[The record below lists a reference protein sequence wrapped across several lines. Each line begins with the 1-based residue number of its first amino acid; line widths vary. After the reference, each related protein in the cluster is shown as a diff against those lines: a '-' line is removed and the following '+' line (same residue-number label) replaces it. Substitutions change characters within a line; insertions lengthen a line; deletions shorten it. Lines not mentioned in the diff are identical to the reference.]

1 MRVSR
6 LELQGFKSFSGRADL
21 ELGPGITAI
30 VGPNGSGKSN
40 LVDAIR
46 LVLGETSAREL
57 RGQRLD
63 QVIFAGGAKRA
74 PVGMA
79 EVTLVFDNED
89 GRLPVEDVEVAISR
103 RVFRDGTSE
112 FRRNGHRVRLRD
124 LGRLLDATGLA
135 QAGYAVI
142 AQNDIESII
151 RATPAQRRHLI
162 EEAAGVRGAQALI
175 EDSRARMRSLSE
187 WLEGSMGRLAE
198 LLPRIESLRVEA
210 AAAEEAARLR
220 TRLRELRGSLE
231 RGAWLAALAELRRL
245 ERQLEGGERRLEQL
259 RERAQQFQRNY
270 LVERER
276 LQAIQA
282 GRLESERQSGVLAL
296 ASQQA
301 QAQVERWQDRAV
313 QAAES
318 RAAAV
323 ITLAEARDDLAA
335 IAASRSGPLIDRT
348 GLEPDRAVVSEIENG
363 LDELRQHRS
372 QRQAGLAASQLE
384 EQETERSLT
393 AARRRRSELE
403 AKLGG
408 AEAWGAQALAT
419 TRAAAD
425 AEGRAEADL
434 KEAVD
439 AAKTLRQTGAKET
452 AAWERAQK
460 AETLQQQLV
469 QRAEAALTQA
479 TVSLREAEAR
489 LGAQAAAMES
499 GTERAPIAAAAR
511 SGRARLRRL
520 SETIEAVQAED
531 APAVEAGLG
540 TLLAALVGEE
550 PAARKALDLAGEV
563 AELVCWPVTDDH
575 AIANSPEGCRP
586 LATALTGEASAL
598 SVVARLS
605 RLVCLARDRQAASR
619 WLARFP
625 DGRAV
630 LADGTVLGTGLEI
643 TPTGTGAQL
652 RAVEQL
658 REAERTVKRQRA
670 ELVQSQERLERA
682 REAAAEHR
690 ELVDRTRRQA
700 AASEAAAEAR
710 QAEVVRITA
719 EVARAGSTIKAVQHD
734 LQAREEQSAR
744 DADALEVVNVEV
756 QGLEQSL
763 AASAAAVEIGRAA
776 LASCEELILAAGR
789 RLEEARLAIAS
800 SEAEARSE
808 ARRTEELRQRQEQLL
823 ARERIAQER
832 IQVAER
838 AALVALQELE
848 VSRQDA
854 AAARAQLEL
863 SAAKRAQALENAQD
877 PILAL
882 GDLEHNRAELE
893 AAVTSATE
901 QLEALRRD
909 LVGQSQQVQ
918 RLKAEVG
925 EDSEILGE
933 GEAVP
938 AISDPAKAAAEIA
951 RTERRLNGLG
961 PVNELAPGQ
970 LAEILE
976 RTQGLR
982 AAHDDCLSARADL
995 DTVLTQLQSM
1005 SGGRFEKAL
1014 TQVTSEFESVWVELF
1029 GGGRATLAATP
1040 GEEGSPGGVE
1050 MEVQPPGRRVIA
1062 MPLLSGGERALTA
1075 LALVLAMQKVSPSP
1089 FYVFDEV
1096 DAALDEANITHFAE
1110 LLRKRSESSQFLVV
1124 THSLTTMSRAS
1135 MLYGVTQDGDG
1146 SSRILSVRLTS
1157 DGRAVEAHEGAELE
1171 GAAVGG

>member
-372 QRQAGLAASQLE
+372 QHQAGLAASQLE

-499 GTERAPIAAAAR
+499 GTELAPIAAAAR

>member
-6 LELQGFKSFSGRADL
+6 LQLQGFKSFSGRADL

-79 EVTLVFDNED
+79 EVTLVLDNED
-89 GRLPVEDVEVAISR
+89 GRLPVEDVEVAITR

-175 EDSRARMRSLSE
+175 EDSRIRMRSLSE

-210 AAAEEAARLR
+210 ASAEEAARLR

-245 ERQLEGGERRLEQL
+245 ERQLESGERRLEQL
-259 RERAQQFQRNY
+259 RERAQAFQRTY

-282 GRLESERQSGVLAL
+282 GRLESERQSGILAL
-296 ASQQA
+296 ALQQA
-301 QAQVERWQDRAV
+301 QAQVERWQDRAA

-318 RAAAV
+318 RAAAA
-323 ITLAEARDDLAA
+323 ITLGEALDDLAS
-335 IAASRSGPLIDRT
+335 IAGAGPGPLIDRT
-348 GLEPDRAVVSEIENG
+348 SLEQGRALVAEIEQELAG
-363 LDELRQHRS
+363 LRHERGRS
-372 QRQAGLAASQLE
+372 QAGLAASQLK
-384 EQETERSLT
+384 EQDLERTLA
-393 AARRRRSELE
+393 AARRKGSELE
-403 AKLGG
+403 ARLGG
-408 AEAWGAQALAT
+408 AEAWRAQALEAR
-419 TRAAAD
+419 RAAAD
-425 AEGRAEADL
+425 AEGRAQAEQQ
-434 KEAVD
+434 EAVE
-439 AAKTLRQTGAKET
+439 AAKTLRQASAKET
-452 AAWERAQK
+452 SAWDRAQK
-460 AETLQQQLV
+460 VEIQQQQLV
-469 QRAEAALTQA
+469 QRAEAGLSQA

-489 LGAQAAAMES
+489 LGAQSAVMDAGREP
-499 GTERAPIAAAAR
+499 APIAAAAR
-511 SGRARLRRL
+511 SGKARLRRL
-520 SETIEAVQAED
+520 SETIQAAQAED

-540 TLLAALVGEE
+540 TLLAALVGDEST
-550 PAARKALDLAGEV
+550 ARKALDLAGDA
-563 AELVCWPVTDDH
+563 AELVCWPVADDH
-575 AIANSPEGCRP
+575 VIANTPEGCRP
-586 LATALTGEASAL
+586 LATALTGEASVL

-605 RLVCLARDRQAASR
+605 RLVCLARDRQAANR

-625 DGRAV
+625 EGRAV
-630 LADGTVLGTGLEI
+630 LRDGTVLGTGLEI
-643 TPTGTGAQL
+643 TPAGTGGEL
-652 RAVEQL
+652 RAIEQL
-658 REAERTVKRQRA
+658 REAERTVKRERA
-670 ELVQSQERLERA
+670 GLLQSQERLERA

-690 ELVDRTRRQA
+690 ELMDRTRRQA
-700 AASEAAAEAR
+700 AVAEAAA
-710 QAEVVRITA
+710 QVGQSEVDRITA
-719 EVARAGSTIKAVQHD
+719 EMARAGSTIKALQHE
-734 LQAREEQSAR
+734 LEAREEQKAR
-744 DADALEVVNVEV
+744 DADALDAVNAEV
-756 QGLEQSL
+756 QSLEQSL
-763 AASAAAVEIGRAA
+763 AASAAAVETGRSA

-800 SEAEARSE
+800 SEAEARGE
-808 ARRTEELRQRQEQLL
+808 ARRTEELRQRREQLV

-832 IQVAER
+832 IQVAEQ
-838 AALVALQELE
+838 AAMVALRELE
-848 VSRQDA
+848 VARNDA
-854 AAARAQLEL
+854 VAARAQLDL
-863 SAAKRAQALENAQD
+863 SAAQRAEALESAQD
-877 PILAL
+877 PIQAL
-882 GDLEHNRAELE
+882 GDLERNRAELE
-893 AAVTSATE
+893 AAVTSTAE
-901 QLEALRRD
+901 QLEALGRGV
-909 LVGQSQQVQ
+909 VGQSQQVE

-925 EDSEILGE
+925 EGSETIVE
-933 GEAVP
+933 GESAP
-938 AISDPAKAAAEIA
+938 GISDPTKAAAEIA
-951 RTERRLNGLG
+951 RTERRLNALG
-961 PVNELAPGQ
+961 PINELAPGQ

-982 AAHDDCLSARADL
+982 AARDDCLTARADL
-995 DTVLTQLQSM
+995 ETVLAQLQSL

-1014 TQVTSEFESVWVELF
+1014 TQVTREFESVWVELF

-1040 GEEGSPGGVE
+1040 GEEGSPSGVE
-1050 MEVQPPGRRVIA
+1050 MQVQPPGRRMIA

-1096 DAALDEANITHFAE
+1096 DAALDEANITHFAD

-1157 DGRAVEAHEGAELE
+1157 DGRAVEAQEGAELE
-1171 GAAVGG
+1171 GVAVGG

>member
-6 LELQGFKSFSGRADL
+6 LQLQGFKSFSGRADL

-112 FRRNGHRVRLRD
+112 FRRNGRRVRLRD

-142 AQNDIESII
+142 AQNDIEAII

-175 EDSRARMRSLSE
+175 EDSGTRLRLLSE

-198 LLPRIESLRVEA
+198 LLPRIDSLRAEA
-210 AAAEEAARLR
+210 AAAEEAATLKG
-220 TRLRELRGSLE
+220 RLRELRGSLE

-245 ERQLEGGERRLEQL
+245 ERHLEGGERRLNQL
-259 RERAQQFQRNY
+259 RERAQQFQKTY

-276 LQAIQA
+276 WQEVQA

-296 ASQQA
+296 ALQQA

-318 RAAAV
+318 RAAAAE
-323 ITLAEARDDLAA
+323 TLAEAREDLAA
-335 IAASRSGPLIDRT
+335 IAGPGPSLLFDRDT
-348 GLEPDRAVVSEIENG
+348 LEQGRALVGEIE
-363 LDELRQHRS
+363 LELADLRRQRS
-372 QRQAGLAASQLE
+372 QRQAELAESQLQ

-393 AARRRRSELE
+393 VARRRQAELE
-403 AKLGG
+403 ANLAG
-408 AEAWGAQALAT
+408 AEAWRVQALA
-419 TRAAAD
+419 AMGSAAD
-425 AEGRAEADL
+425 AKDKAGAELKQIVEAAKAQRQAAAKDRSAWDRAE
-434 KEAVD
+434 
-439 AAKTLRQTGAKET
+439 
-452 AAWERAQK
+452 K
-460 AETLQQQLV
+460 AEVVQRQLV
-469 QRAEAALTQA
+469 QRAEAGLSQA
-479 TVSLREAEAR
+479 TVALREAEAR
-489 LGAQAAAMES
+489 LGAQAAV
-499 GTERAPIAAAAR
+499 RAAGSEGASIAAAAR
-511 SGRARLRRL
+511 SGKARLRRL
-520 SETIEAVQAED
+520 SEIIQAAQAQD

-540 TLLAALVGEE
+540 TLMVALVGEE
-550 PAARKALDLAGEV
+550 AAARKALDLAGQT

-575 AIANSPEGCRP
+575 AIANTPEGCRP
-586 LATALTGEASAL
+586 LATALVGEPSAL

-643 TPTGTGAQL
+643 TPAHSEGGL
-652 RAVEQL
+652 RASEQL

-670 ELVQSQERLERA
+670 ELAQSEERLERA
-682 REAAAEHR
+682 REAAAEQQ
-690 ELVDRTRRQA
+690 EMVDRARRQA
-700 AASEAAAEAR
+700 AAAEAAAQAR
-710 QAEVVRITA
+710 QADLDRMTA
-719 EVARAGSTIKAVQHD
+719 EADRAEGTIRALQHD
-734 LQAREEQSAR
+734 LEAREGQSAR
-744 DADALEVVNVEV
+744 DGEALAAVSLEL
-756 QGLEQSL
+756 QSWEQSL
-763 AASAAAVEIGRAA
+763 AAAAARVEACRVT

-808 ARRTEELRQRQEQLL
+808 ARRTEELRRRQEQLRV
-823 ARERIAQER
+823 REGAAQER
-832 IQVAER
+832 IHVAEQ
-838 AALVALQELE
+838 AALVALQQLE
-848 VSRQDA
+848 AGRESA
-854 AAARAQLEL
+854 AAARAQLDR
-863 SAAKRAQALENAQD
+863 AAAQREQAQDSAQD
-877 PILAL
+877 PIQAL
-882 GDLEHNRAELE
+882 GELERNRAELE
-893 AAVTSATE
+893 AAVTAATE
-901 QLEALRRD
+901 QLESLRRD
-909 LVGQSQQVQ
+909 LAGQSQQVE
-918 RLKAEVG
+918 RLQAEVG
-925 EDSEILGE
+925 QGPEILGD
-933 GEAVP
+933 GEAAAAV
-938 AISDPAKAAAEIA
+938 SDPAKAAAEIA
-951 RTERRLNGLG
+951 RAERRLNALG
-961 PVNELAPGQ
+961 PVNELAPRQ

-982 AAHDDCLSARADL
+982 AAHEDCLAAKADL
-995 DTVLTQLQSM
+995 ETVLTQLQAV
-1005 SGGRFEKAL
+1005 SGGRFQTAL

-1096 DAALDEANITHFAE
+1096 DAALDDANITHFAE
-1110 LLRKRSESSQFLVV
+1110 LLGKRSESSQFLVV

-1157 DGRAVEAHEGAELE
+1157 DGQAVEARDEAELE
-1171 GAAVGG
+1171 SVAAGG

>member
-175 EDSRARMRSLSE
+175 EDSRTRMNSLRE

-198 LLPRIESLRVEA
+198 LLPRIDSLRGEA

-231 RGAWLAALAELRRL
+231 RGAWLAALAELQRL

-270 LVERER
+270 LIERER

-296 ASQQA
+296 ALQQA
-301 QAQVERWQDRAV
+301 EAQVERWQDRAV

-318 RAAAV
+318 RAAAA
-323 ITLAEARDDLAA
+323 ITLAEAREDLAS
-335 IAASRSGPLIDRT
+335 IAGSGPGPLIDRT
-348 GLEPDRAVVSEIENG
+348 SLEQGRALVAEIEQ
-363 LDELRQHRS
+363 ELADLRHERS
-372 QRQAGLAASQLE
+372 QRQAGLGASQLK
-384 EQETERSLT
+384 EQETERSL
-393 AARRRRSELE
+393 AAGRRRRSELE
-403 AKLGG
+403 AKLAG
-408 AEAWGAQALAT
+408 AEEWGAQALAA
-419 TRAAAD
+419 RGAAAD
-425 AEGRAEADL
+425 AGVRAEAEL

-439 AAKTLRQTGAKET
+439 AVKSLRQAALKDA

-460 AETLQQQLV
+460 AESQQQQLV
-469 QRAEAALTQA
+469 QRAEAALSQA

-489 LGAQAAAMES
+489 LGAQTAAMEAGS
-499 GTERAPIAAAAR
+499 HVAPIAAAAR
-511 SGRARLRRL
+511 SGKARLRRL

-540 TLLAALVGEE
+540 ILLAALVGEE
-550 PAARKALDLAGEV
+550 SAARQALDLAGEA

-575 AIANSPEGCRP
+575 AIANTPEGCRP
-586 LATALTGEASAL
+586 LATALTGEAAAL

-643 TPTGTGAQL
+643 TPAGSGGEL

-670 ELVQSQERLERA
+670 ALGQSQEKLERA
-682 REAAAEHR
+682 REAAAEQR

-710 QAEVVRITA
+710 QAEVDRMAAGI
-719 EVARAGSTIKAVQHD
+719 ARAGSTIKSLQRD
-734 LQAREEQSAR
+734 LEARQEQSAR
-744 DADALEVVNVEV
+744 DADALEAVNVELES
-756 QGLEQSL
+756 LEQSL
-763 AASAAAVEIGRAA
+763 AASVTAVDGGRAA

-800 SEAEARSE
+800 SEAEARGD
-808 ARRTEELRQRQEQLL
+808 ARRTEELRQRQAQLL
-823 ARERIAQER
+823 ARERTAQER
-832 IQVAER
+832 IQVAEG
-838 AALVALQELE
+838 AAVVALQELE
-848 VSRQDA
+848 VSRRNA
-854 AAARAQLEL
+854 AAARAQLDL
-863 SAAKRAQALENAQD
+863 SAAHRAQAFETDQD
-877 PILAL
+877 PIQAL
-882 GDLEHNRAELE
+882 GELEHNRAQLE

-901 QLEALRRD
+901 QLETLRRD
-909 LVGQSQQVQ
+909 LVGQSQQVE

-925 EDSEILGE
+925 EDSQILGE
-933 GEAVP
+933 REAVP
-938 AISDPAKAAAEIA
+938 AISDPVKAAAEIS

-982 AAHDDCLSARADL
+982 AAHDDCLSARSDL
-995 DTVLTQLQSM
+995 ETVLEQLQSM

-1040 GEEGSPGGVE
+1040 GEEGAPGGVE
-1050 MEVQPPGRRVIA
+1050 MQVQPPGRRVIA

-1157 DGRAVEAHEGAELE
+1157 DGRAVEAQEGLELE
-1171 GAAVGG
+1171 GVAVGG